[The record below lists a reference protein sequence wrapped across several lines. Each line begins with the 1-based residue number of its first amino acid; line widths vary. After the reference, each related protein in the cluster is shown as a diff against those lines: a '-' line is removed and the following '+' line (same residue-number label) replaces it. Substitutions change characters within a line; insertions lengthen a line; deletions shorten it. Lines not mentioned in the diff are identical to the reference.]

1 MQHTKLNE
9 PKLLLLIAYC
19 KYIEIMNE
27 TNQFSFLFFVSNFFL
42 KRFDND
48 RFFPAYLD
56 QFAAGENVQVAGDIA
71 GWWRLLT
78 TLLQAY
84 KLVYEALSWSK
95 SYHLSQWNF
104 DKALSQGRVVIEQ
117 AFGML
122 KGSGFISQSNLT
134 NW

>member
-9 PKLLLLIAYC
+9 PKLLLLIAHC

-27 TNQFSFLFFVSNFFL
+27 TYQFSFLFFVSNFFL

-71 GWWRLLT
+71 GCWRLLT

-84 KLVYEALSWSK
+84 KLVYEALS
-95 SYHLSQWNF
+95 
-104 DKALSQGRVVIEQ
+104 
-117 AFGML
+117 
-122 KGSGFISQSNLT
+122 
-134 NW
+134 